1 MRKVTGSMSDTPEN
15 GPEPPNLRFLRRLV
29 TTLTVVMIAGV
40 ITIVALLVIRLTDT
54 PAALALPDTL
64 TLPDG
69 ATATAVT
76 LTGSRLLVVT
86 DDNRLLVYDAD
97 GTLRQEVAIE

>member
-1 MRKVTGSMSDTPEN
+1 MSDTPEN

-29 TTLTVVMIAGV
+29 TTLTVVMIGGV
-40 ITIVALLVIRLTDT
+40 ITIVTLLVIRLTEA

-69 ATATAVT
+69 TTPTAVT
-76 LTGSRLLVVT
+76 LTGNRLLVVT
-86 DDNRLLVYDAD
+86 DDDRLLVYDTD
-97 GTLRQEVAIE
+97 GALRQTVVLE